1 MSGILDR
8 LRDMIFDLDPIDG
21 DMIDPESIEEEVSI
35 ETQQEYEEEIMSES
49 RERNRPTTTKS
60 NKVVA
65 MEKPNLTAM
74 NGGGSIKMVLFQP
87 LSYEDSQA
95 IVDNLRAN
103 KPVIVNMVDLE
114 RECAQRVLDFMAGA
128 VYALNGTIR
137 RVSYGI
143 FVIVPSSIVIV
154 GQGDEESHMFRS

>member
-1 MSGILDR
+1 MSNFLDR
-8 LRDMIFDLDPIDG
+8 IRDMIFDPEFID
-21 DMIDPESIEEEVSI
+21 DEMEMDAEM
-35 ETQQEYEEEIMSES
+35 QYEEETNEDEVIMDTPSKKTHS
-49 RERNRPTTTKS
+49 
-60 NKVVA
+60 KVVE
-65 MEKPNLTAM
+65 MENKSNLTAM

-87 LSYEDSQA
+87 LSYEDSQT

-143 FVIVPSSIVIV
+143 FVIVPSNVTIV
-154 GQGDEESHMFRS
+154 GNEDQDDREMLRS

>member
-1 MSGILDR
+1 MAKFLDSMR
-8 LRDMIFDLDPIDG
+8 NYLFAEG
-21 DMIDPESIEEEVSI
+21 EEE
-35 ETQQEYEEEIMSES
+35 QDALFGEEEEFEAAQEPQAEVEEPVAPRRNKIVNMSKT
-49 RERNRPTTTKS
+49 PTFS
-60 NKVVA
+60 AVSGA
-65 MEKPNLTAM
+65 
-74 NGGGSIKMVLFQP
+74 GSMKMILFQP

-137 RVSYGI
+137 RVSFGI
-143 FVIVPSSIVIV
+143 FVIVPSNVSIV
-154 GQGDEESHMFRS
+154 GNGEEEENKEKDLLR